1 MAGAL
6 GPGAVLGR
14 YRIDRELGRG
24 GMGIVFAATDLHLGR
39 TVALKVITGPYATDA
54 AFLHRFHA
62 EASVLSSLASPHVI
76 DIHDH
81 DEIDGTPFIV
91 TQYVD
96 GPDLAQWLAVRS
108 PLPADEALRL
118 CAQVARGLS
127 DAHRAGVIHRD
138 VKPAN
143 VLLRDPGTPDEH
155 VYLCDFGI
163 ARGDTG
169 GYTATGAI
177 AGTWAYLA
185 PERTRGDAATVRSDL
200 YALGCV
206 LWACLTGAPPYHGSD
221 VQMAIAHTQSPVRQV
236 PATSPFA
243 VELNGL
249 LARLM
254 AKDPQARPADAA
266 SARAEIEHLAAGA
279 PHVLVAPP
287 PPPPTAAPSARPTT
301 APTRAPFPAPPAAPA
316 PARAARRRRWPVVVA
331 AAAALALAGGGVA
344 AWAVLRGGSAPDPGA
359 GARQATVQG
368 DIDGDGYG
376 DVAVVERRTDGAGGV
391 LWTISSNGGS
401 FEKPQRVSA
410 EPGVPHLADV
420 DGDGVPEQTWAYRS
434 GNEDDIHMRTVWQ
447 DGRIDQETIAVPEDL
462 VGLSASAYFADVD
475 GDGDGDLV
483 VDGSTDAG
491 SVVAVAL
498 SDDGFGELTRWHDG
512 LGVDSSVAAFGD
524 FDDDGDDDMAMVL
537 LTEGAPDAEYLT
549 RNLVL
554 LRAEGDHFTDGPPVA
569 LPPLTWNDAAWLAG
583 DVDGKGAD
591 ELVAVQGVGSQAGV
605 ATLDGDGF
613 TQLQTAWAGNVS
625 VEEWN
630 KRVAEGPAFP
640 PHRYLLSDVD
650 GDDDADL
657 VRFEGDYGD
666 RLGVLVNDDG
676 RFADPVDWAGLP
688 CRFCE
693 ELPQMVD

>member
-1 MAGAL
+1 MTGTPH
-6 GPGAVLGR
+6 PGATLGR

-24 GMGIVFAATDLHLGR
+24 GMGIVFAATDLRLGR
-39 TVALKVITGPYATDA
+39 TVALKVITGPYAADA

-62 EASVLSSLASPHVI
+62 EATVLSSLASPHVI

-96 GPDLAQWLAVRS
+96 GPDLAQWLAVRGA
-108 PLPADEALRL
+108 LPADEALRL

-169 GYTATGAI
+169 GHTATGAI
-177 AGTWAYLA
+177 TGTWAYLA
-185 PERTRGDAATVRSDL
+185 PERTRGEAATVRTDL

-206 LWACLTGAPPYHGSD
+206 LWACLTGAPPYNGSD
-221 VQMAIAHTQSPVRQV
+221 VQIAIAHTQAPVRQL

-243 VELNGL
+243 VELNAL

-254 AKDPQARPADAA
+254 AKDPQDRPADAA
-266 SARAEIEHLAAGA
+266 AARAEIEHLAAGA
-279 PHVLVAPP
+279 PSAVLAPP
-287 PPPPTAAPSARPTT
+287 PPPPTAAPSAGPTM
-301 APTRAPFPAPPAAPA
+301 APTQAPPPPPPPAPTP
-316 PARAARRRRWPVVVA
+316 AARRRRWPVAVA
-331 AAAALALAGGGVA
+331 AVTALAVAGGGLA
-344 AWAVLRGGSAPDPGA
+344 AWRVLRDDADADAGT
-359 GARQATVQG
+359 GARTATVQG
-368 DIDGDGYG
+368 DVDGDGYG
-376 DVAVVERRTDGAGGV
+376 DVVVHEPKGDGASGV
-391 LWTISSNGGS
+391 VWTVHSNGGTFLS
-401 FEKPQRVSA
+401 PESMPA
-410 EPGVPHLADV
+410 EPGEPHLADI
-420 DGDGVPEQTWAYRS
+420 DGDGIAEQAWVYRADA
-434 GNEDDIHMRTVWQ
+434 EDDIHLRSVGS
-447 DGRIDQETIAVPEDL
+447 DGRIDQATISLPEEMA
-462 VGLSASAYFADVD
+462 GLTGSKYFADVD
-475 GDGDGDLV
+475 GDGDDDLV
-483 VDGSTDAG
+483 VDGNTDAG
-491 SVVAVAL
+491 SVIAVAL

-512 LGVDSSVAAFGD
+512 LGADSSVAAFGD
-524 FDDDGDDDMAMVL
+524 FDDDGDDDAAMVL
-537 LTEGAPDAEYLT
+537 LTEGTPDAEHLT

-554 LRAEGDHFTDGPPVA
+554 LRADDDHFTDGPPVA

-591 ELVAVQGVGSQAGV
+591 ELVAVQGIGGQAGV
-605 ATLDGDGF
+605 ATLDGDAF

-625 VEEWN
+625 TEDWN
-630 KRVAEGPAFP
+630 KRIAEGPALP

-666 RLGVLVNDDG
+666 RLGVLVNGDG
-676 RFADPVDWAGLP
+676 RFADPVDWVDLP